1 MIRKYE
7 VVYLTK
13 ASVTDDKLVTEVDRV
28 LVAETGKIEA
38 SEDWGQLKLSYPIKK
53 ETEAKFFVRIVATE
67 PSNILNFKK
76 LPHLKK
82 DVLRVWV
89 INTEKEKSY
98 QVSTTLSKLK
108 ITADEFRYQIT
119 RGRRGFRKM
128 KVEDPKE
135 GGSGSTTN
143 D

>member
-1 MIRKYE
+1 M
-7 VVYLTK
+7 
-13 ASVTDDKLVTEVDRV
+13 
-28 LVAETGKIEA
+28 
-38 SEDWGQLKLSYPIKK
+38 
-53 ETEAKFFVRIVATE
+53 RIVVTE

-82 DVLRVWV
+82 DVLRVLV

-98 QVSTTLSKLK
+98 QVNTTLSKLK